1 VHVGR
6 VVEGDRGR
14 ETGRKGGGRCT
25 GGGRRGVGSGI
36 PKVAGSATLR
46 DILQSKKC
54 KEAAANKYKAGT
66 GNKGLGSG
74 G

>member
-1 VHVGR
+1 MHVGR
-6 VVEGDRGR
+6 VVEGDRGAGDR
-14 ETGRKGGGRCT
+14 EKRGREMY
-25 GGGRRGVGSGI
+25 GRREKRGG
-36 PKVAGSATLR
+36 KVAGSATLCN
-46 DILQSKKC
+46 IPQSKKC

>member
-1 VHVGR
+1 M
-6 VVEGDRGR
+6 
-14 ETGRKGGGRCT
+14 
-25 GGGRRGVGSGI
+25 GSGI